1 VNERNKGFTLIE
13 VIGVL
18 AIMAILASAIAPNIV
33 HGIKRAVRDAEDA
46 SLSTL
51 AATLRRSVTETH
63 VIPGTPAAEWS
74 GAIEPYLDVP
84 QNSISNNKG
93 TGTRRLISR
102 QTNDLGGVPYD
113 QGARF
118 SAGGAAQGTLPT
130 AAPLRA
136 RMIFVSD
143 LSGNPPNGNISNN
156 RFDIIWEQVGN
167 IPNGFQESED
177 VRLARISFAGMFYP
191 VTVNCLSVANVPRW
205 SIDAETAKSLST
217 GTFTVYLIEGT
228 RVNLQIGANLQS
240 TVVVDGTKGI
250 TYDGSVWSF

>member
-1 VNERNKGFTLIE
+1 MKEAENGFTLIE

-46 SLSTL
+46 SLVTL
-51 AATLRRSVTETH
+51 TATLKRSVAETH
-63 VIPGTPAAEWS
+63 VIPGTAVAEWS
-74 GAIEPYLDVP
+74 GAVGPYLDVP
-84 QNSISNNKG
+84 QNSISGNKG
-93 TGTRRLISR
+93 AGTRRLISR

-113 QGARF
+113 QGIRF
-118 SAGGAAQGTLPT
+118 SAGAAAQGTLPT

-136 RMIFVSD
+136 RMILVSD

-156 RFDIIWEQVGN
+156 RFDNIWDQAGN

-177 VRLARISFAGMFYP
+177 LRLARISFAGMFYP

-205 SIDAETAKSLST
+205 SIDTETAKSLST
-217 GTFTVYLIEGT
+217 GTFTVYLMEGT
-228 RVNLQIGANLQS
+228 RINLLIGANMQS
-240 TVVVDGTKGI
+240 TVVVDGAEGI